1 MAISPHNTV
10 AFSLPCVASHPIP
23 LSLVM
28 QNEAMTGVFTFDP
41 VFSRLSLAVMEDS
54 GWYSVNYSSASPL
67 LWGRGK
73 GWSFVEE
80 GCGNLVEDTH
90 DE

>member
-1 MAISPHNTV
+1 MCVCVCVCVCVHCA
-10 AFSLPCVASHPIP
+10 SL
-23 LSLVM
+23 L

-54 GWYSVNYSSASPL
+54 GWYTVDYSSASPL

-73 GWSFVEE
+73 GRSFVEE
-80 GCGNLVEDTH
+80 GCGNLVKETR

>member
-1 MAISPHNTV
+1 MSSY
-10 AFSLPCVASHPIP
+10 F
-23 LSLVM
+23 LVYI

-54 GWYSVNYSSASPL
+54 GWYSVDYTSAMPL

-73 GWSFVEE
+73 GRGFVEE
-80 GCGNLVEDTH
+80 GCGNLVTEKED
-90 DE
+90 E